1 MKTGNNFANQKGP
14 SPGSSGAVNE
24 HKAIAM
30 GMTAPA
36 SKRETK
42 PIGMM
47 GGKAGTTKVVGL
59 TNR

>member
-1 MKTGNNFANQKGP
+1 MKTAKNIGNRPGP
-14 SPGSSGAVNE
+14 QPGCGNAVNE

-42 PIGMM
+42 PVGMKGSSNGACKIIG
-47 GGKAGTTKVVGL
+47 L
-59 TNR
+59 SNR